1 MMSNILPLTDLKDQL
16 FEISTICH
24 AEDKPVFLTKNGKGN
39 LVVMSQM
46 HYDRLLA
53 RIELYEKLGEAE
65 MLEAAGEE
73 GVAHGE
79 MMKRLRQKATPPA
92 PPCSSRLCS

>member
-1 MMSNILPLTDLKDQL
+1 MSNILPLTDIKDQ
-16 FEISTICH
+16 FIEISSICH
-24 AEDKPVFLTKNGKGN
+24 TEDQPVFLTKNGKGN
-39 LVVMSQM
+39 LVLMSQK

-73 GVAHGE
+73 GIVHGE
-79 MMKRLRQKATPPA
+79 MMNHLKQMLADE
-92 PPCSSRLCS
+92 